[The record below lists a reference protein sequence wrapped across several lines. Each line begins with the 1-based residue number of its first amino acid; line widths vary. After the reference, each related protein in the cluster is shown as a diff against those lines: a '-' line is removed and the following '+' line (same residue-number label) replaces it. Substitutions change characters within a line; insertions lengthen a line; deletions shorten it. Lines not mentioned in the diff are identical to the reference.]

1 MRIETITPQG
11 TVESSKQ
18 ALVNDLKRVV
28 GDAEDLLN
36 NIAGA
41 TADEFTLAR
50 GKLEARLDQAKSRLL
65 DACSMY
71 GSAQSKLGNPH
82 NLAAASCVYFA
93 CDKGCS
99 IGHPARR
106 SAGKRSWT

>member
-1 MRIETITPQG
+1 MTIETITPQG

-36 NIAGA
+36 NVAGA

-50 GKLEARLDQAKSRLL
+50 SKLEARLDQAKSRLL
-65 DACSMY
+65 DARTAVSE
-71 GSAQSKLGNPH
+71 SARCTVDATDRYVRENPWTVLGI
-82 NLAAASCVYFA
+82 AAAAGIV
-93 CDKGCS
+93 
-99 IGHPARR
+99 IGAIVSRR
-106 SAGKRSWT
+106 